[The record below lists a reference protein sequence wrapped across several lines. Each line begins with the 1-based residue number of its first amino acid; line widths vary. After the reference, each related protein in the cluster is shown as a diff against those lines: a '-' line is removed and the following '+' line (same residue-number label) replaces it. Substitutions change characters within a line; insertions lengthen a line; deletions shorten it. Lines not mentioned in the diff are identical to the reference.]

1 MDQKKNLV
9 CIALKSMQ
17 DDSLKTRDFAMQ
29 RCLSGC
35 LKSLEVTSKVVTK
48 IEDLRGVHGFSNA
61 MIQRIEDRFKEGPL
75 LCECTKIFNNIE
87 DLTSHIK
94 SFHQKKKK
102 NCKNPKKSVQP
113 KEINISGLKLPEE
126 GGAAYAVIMALNSKD
141 KKLTKTELQ
150 QEAQKFT
157 NENLTM
163 KGNKLSAF

>member
-102 NCKNPKKSVQP
+102 NCKNPKKIGTTKRNQHIWAKAP
-113 KEINISGLKLPEE
+113 R
-126 GGAAYAVIMALNSKD
+126 GGWCCICCHNGP
-141 KKLTKTELQ
+141 Q
-150 QEAQKFT
+150 
-157 NENLTM
+157 
-163 KGNKLSAF
+163 